1 MPSSILVGAAGCPKP
16 CSPPP
21 QVPLTRKG
29 QLRHQKALQSKQNP
43 VMIQGNFCSLSSAL
57 PGSRRAG
64 AGDRSAAKQSSG
76 SCSSDKG
83 GLNTSWLPQ
92 AAGQRRPP
100 AVAAGP
106 RVPPGGTARPPEQG
120 THTATAFIAQRRTAV
135 PQTPRVR
142 FGTA

>member
-1 MPSSILVGAAGCPKP
+1 MLSSILVGAAGCPKP

-64 AGDRSAAKQSSG
+64 DRSAAKQSSG

-120 THTATAFIAQRRTAV
+120 THTAAAFIAQRRTAV